1 MVFRGIAIHDSRFT
15 KETKE
20 TETRDSLK
28 LDNQETRRRVG
39 GVELKFGPKEF
50 CLLSGFRF
58 GKQTCDFDSL
68 GNSFHQR
75 VLKGKEYQAQQFS
88 NLLWKRL
95 FPIKVCSTMNEDDES
110 HEEVACTSL
119 VGEVTVDELNDEDVV
134 RLFLLALVISFEGCQ
149 VTKKLDARLLN
160 LVNDFEEWN
169 RFPWGNYFWD
179 NTFPH
184 LHNLFERMPNG
195 ENKKKKIYYSINGF
209 SWMWILEV
217 LPVCQIYTTSY
228 KLTIPRSHSWGTG
241 GVISWVKAKNIFH
254 SSLKPC
260 NKPKPVIPNELEV
273 NCEWWI
279 RSVEYLTEIESQY
292 KLEKQ
297 PNADI
302 NINKGKGKRDDID
315 GDDFDYDGGEVD
327 KNKKKKK
334 GVCYDAEKRDNQIIN
349 IIENMA
355 ETNNKM
361 FGEILMRLDVGAK
374 KGCSKSEEPY
384 GGKKTK
390 DDGVVDQFSDHVGLT
405 KKKEDKRQDSEF
417 ENMEKNN
424 EFVNELLD
432 FTSAYAFSEKSI
444 GAIATKEVVG
454 REKRIRKP
462 SKLIQSPFI
471 QMKTAKRRYVE
482 PVSTPDKI
490 VQLYESREACCLS
503 LIEGFSV
510 GPDFWKN
517 LLVLDRSNGWLSSE
531 HVFAWTT
538 LMYYSRPE
546 NAKWS
551 ILPPWFFHMAI
562 AEGREQRILG
572 DGTYDPYPSI
582 DIVDKVFVPMNIPN
596 THWFLVFVD
605 LIQWTMTVYDSLSMK
620 TTTEPMVVQLEYMFN
635 EWLKILGYYRRKKF
649 NTFIPKPFAKVFAT
663 DCPQQKNSTDCGAW
677 LCIFMDRLINNK
689 VFYDPDEDTGKT
701 ASLFRLNFA
710 KKCYENIV
718 EEGKELPEK
727 LSQIHPLCQ

>member
-1 MVFRGIAIHDSRFT
+1 MIQHEEVST
-15 KETKE
+15 
-20 TETRDSLK
+20 
-28 LDNQETRRRVG
+28 LDPKIFGMTYRVG

-88 NLLWKRL
+88 NLLWKQL
-95 FPIKVCSTMNEDDES
+95 FPIKVSSTMNEDDES

-134 RLFLLALVISFEGCQ
+134 RLFLIALVMSFEGCQ

-169 RFPWGNYFWD
+169 RFPWGNYFG
-179 NTFPH
+179 T
-184 LHNLFERMPNG
+184 
-195 ENKKKKIYYSINGF
+195 INSLISTTYLKGCLM
-209 SWMWILEV
+209 MWILEV

-228 KLTIPRSHSWGTG
+228 KLTIPRSHSWGTC

-260 NKPKPVIPNELEV
+260 NKPKPIIPNELEV

-361 FGEILMRLDVGAK
+361 LGEILMRLDVGVKVGAK
-374 KGCSKSEEPY
+374 KGCSKSEE
-384 GGKKTK
+384 KT
-390 DDGVVDQFSDHVGLT
+390 
-405 KKKEDKRQDSEF
+405 EDKRQDSEF

-432 FTSAYAFSEKSI
+432 FASAYTFSEKSI

-462 SKLIQSPFI
+462 SKLLQSPFI
-471 QMKTAKRRYVE
+471 QMKTSKRRYVE

-517 LLVLDRSNGWLSSE
+517 LLVLDGSNGWLSSE

-551 ILPPWFFHMAI
+551 ILPPWFFHIAI

-582 DIVDKVFVPMNIPN
+582 DTVDKQSWLHKVGAASVG
-596 THWFLVFVD
+596 TLKAG
-605 LIQWTMTVYDSLSMK
+605 TMVR
-620 TTTEPMVVQLEYMFN
+620 VAGF
-635 EWLKILGYYRRKKF
+635 
-649 NTFIPKPFAKVFAT
+649 
-663 DCPQQKNSTDCGAW
+663 
-677 LCIFMDRLINNK
+677 
-689 VFYDPDEDTGKT
+689 
-701 ASLFRLNFA
+701 
-710 KKCYENIV
+710 
-718 EEGKELPEK
+718 
-727 LSQIHPLCQ
+727 